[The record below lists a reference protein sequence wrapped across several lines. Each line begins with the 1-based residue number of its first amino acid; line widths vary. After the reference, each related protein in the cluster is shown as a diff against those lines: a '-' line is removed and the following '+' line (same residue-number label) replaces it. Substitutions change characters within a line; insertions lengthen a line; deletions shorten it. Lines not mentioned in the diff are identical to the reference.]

1 MNEQDQYDKSEL
13 NKESAGCMS
22 CASLIICIVIAVFIL
37 TYLFS
42 CSASKQTADTY
53 HAWNIDDTFFYKT
66 GGFFR
71 QYPQE
76 LFGAGDNWFASNPF
90 MIIAVPDT
98 NSLVMYDTAIECTQ
112 DDNYCDTITGFHY
125 TQIVILK
132 SYSTP
137 DKSKFH
143 YSKLTQ

>member
-1 MNEQDQYDKSEL
+1 
-13 NKESAGCMS
+13 
-22 CASLIICIVIAVFIL
+22 
-37 TYLFS
+37 
-42 CSASKQTADTY
+42 
-53 HAWNIDDTFFYKT
+53 
-66 GGFFR
+66 
-71 QYPQE
+71 
-76 LFGAGDNWFASNPF
+76 

-98 NSLVMYDTAIECTQ
+98 NSLIIYDTAIECTQ
-112 DDNYCDTITGFHY
+112 DDNYCDTITGYHY